1 MTARISP
8 HDLLVHLAVKRLKA
22 FGVVARENLSVGD
35 VKIVGW
41 KPGMFKKVTPGAERC
56 VADIIAILT
65 LTIKG
70 IGDVGLHCEFEAKT
84 GKGKASSLLK
94 ADQRKHRDL
103 VREAGGIYAAFS
115 EPDEPVNI
123 LRAWIKE
130 RTEQANTGASA

>member
-1 MTARISP
+1 MTARVNA

-22 FGVVARENLSVGD
+22 FGVVAWKNLSVGD
-35 VKIVGW
+35 VKLVGW
-41 KPGMFKKVTPGAERC
+41 KPGMFKKVTPGAERG

-70 IGDVGLHCEFEAKT
+70 IGDVGLHCEFEANT

-94 ADQRKHRDL
+94 PDQRAHRDL

-115 EPDEPVNI
+115 EPDEPVKI
-123 LRAWIKE
+123 LRAWIDE
-130 RTEQANTGASA
+130 RIAQAKGDTH